1 MNKTDFIKTVADKA
15 QLTQKDT
22 KAVYEAIVETIH
34 DPSSSPHG
42 SSLR

>member
-22 KAVYEAIVETIH
+22 KAVYEAMVETIH
-34 DPSSSPHG
+34 EEMKKW
-42 SSLR
+42 